1 MNLRLPEKALQTALR
16 VAVYVF
22 LVFAGVVLF
31 GTALY
36 WAFGNPIAAMLGA
49 FAAGAVA
56 NQVVMKIYED
66 RSLVEIGLGWSA
78 ASLRHLL
85 LGMVGGMVAA
95 LIVVLGP
102 ILEGVAELVKVP
114 GRQVDWGAILV
125 LLVLL
130 LFGAMGEEMM
140 FRGYG
145 FQVLIGAVGPFA
157 TILPV
162 SVLFAF
168 LHAGNPNV
176 TPLGLANTA
185 LWGVLLG
192 YAFYRSGD
200 LWLPI
205 GLHVGWN
212 WTLPLLGTNLSGFTM
227 NLTGYAMHSQAGPLW
242 SGGDYGPEG
251 SLSTSFVVVLLFLW
265 LAVKAPVRRQRPFLL
280 RERCEEE

>member
-1 MNLRLPEKALQTALR
+1 MNLHLPEKALQTVLR
-16 VAVYVF
+16 VGVYVF

-31 GTALY
+31 GTMLY
-36 WAFGNPIAAMLGA
+36 WAFGNPIAAMLGT
-49 FAAGAVA
+49 FAAGALANAVA
-56 NQVVMKIYED
+56 MRIYED

-78 ASLRHLL
+78 ASVRNLL
-85 LGMVGGMVAA
+85 LGLAGGMVAA

-102 ILEGVAELVKVP
+102 ILEGVAELAPVP
-114 GRQVDWGAILV
+114 GQRADWGAILL
-125 LLVLL
+125 LLVLVV
-130 LFGAMGEEMM
+130 FGAMGEEMI

-145 FQVLIGAVGPFA
+145 FQVLMGALGPFT

-176 TPLGLANTA
+176 TLLGLVNTA

-212 WTLPLLGTNLSGFTM
+212 WMLPLLGTNLSGFKM
-227 NLTGYAMHSQAGPLW
+227 NVTGYAMHWNVAPLW

-251 SLSTSFVVVLLFLW
+251 SLSTSLVVLLLFLW
-265 LAVKAPVRRQRPFLL
+265 LVVKAPVRRQRPFLL
-280 RERCEEE
+280 RERWEEE